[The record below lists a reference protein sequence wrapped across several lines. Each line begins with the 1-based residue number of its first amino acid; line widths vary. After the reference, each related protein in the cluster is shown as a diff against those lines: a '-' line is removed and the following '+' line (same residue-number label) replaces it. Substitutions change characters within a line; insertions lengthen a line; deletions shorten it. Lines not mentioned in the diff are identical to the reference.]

1 MKQQYPNAQQTDYGN
16 NAHSNLNN
24 SQNQIAKRD
33 LPVSQAA
40 KEKADAFR
48 IYIESKIEQ
57 NTEAL

>member
-1 MKQQYPNAQQTDYGN
+1 MKQQYLNVQQIDHGN
-16 NAHSNLNN
+16 NAHSNSNN
-24 SQNQIAKRD
+24 IQTQITKRD